1 MIRRSSDTGMDEAPL
16 LKRPADCSAEELLAF
31 ERVVRETFA
40 GSDDGLPDRIRSA
53 RALAF
58 RYAADGALAAIA
70 ALKEPGDDY
79 RREVFRKAG
88 VSADPE
94 DFGVELGWVWVAPEH
109 RGRRIGEH
117 LCRRLLAQPALPR
130 AFATTRPDNA
140 AMIRELHA
148 LCFERHGEPYPHVR
162 RDETLVLF
170 LGPSA
175 STT

>member
-1 MIRRSSDTGMDEAPL
+1 MDEAPL
-16 LKRPADCSAEELLAF
+16 LKRPADCSDEELRAF
-31 ERVVRETFA
+31 ERAVREAFA

-53 RALAF
+53 RSLAF
-58 RYAADGALAAIA
+58 RYAADGALAAVA
-70 ALKEPGDDY
+70 ALKEPDGDY
-79 RREVFRKAG
+79 RREVFRKAEAS
-88 VSADPE
+88 VDPE
-94 DFGVELGWVWVAPEH
+94 GFVLELGWVWVAPEH
-109 RGRRIGEH
+109 RGRRIGER

-130 AFATTRPDNA
+130 AFATTRPDNT
-140 AMIRELHA
+140 AMIRELRA